1 LQSGPFALAASKVDA
16 PKQWGAAL
24 SVPFPETV
32 GVAAFRRGDDALV
45 VFDERRPIDLAGL
58 HDDPVFGKAVIQLLP
73 SGTVLRLKLPADR
86 NLAISRY
93 GQTWRV
99 AVVEAA
105 PPTQPIAVRAANGQ
119 LSLAAD
125 AVSDVIAIADP
136 ASGATLL
143 VGTQRSSGEGIPAPR
158 QMPEFNLLPTWVGV
172 AVEPLADNLVMRAG
186 IDGFVLTGGK
196 TGLAVTPSSTALSVQ
211 TDAAAMTRRFHL
223 LDQPIEALV
232 RRLRQ
237 QVETAASVA
246 PLARGQAR
254 EGEAET
260 MITLGLGEEA
270 QAMLR
275 LAAADDPAIAASADM
290 AGLSGIAALLSG
302 RLKEADGVA
311 DPRLDGTDEVTLW
324 RAVRAAEAAPGSPAA
339 AAGFAATAPLIAA
352 YPRALRERLLP
363 LAFETMIEGGQSAAA
378 ARLMPHL
385 TDEPSLAMAR
395 AMLNE
400 ANGNIDGALGA
411 YDILAAGRD
420 RLVHATAAVRA
431 VELRL
436 RAGYIDTAH
445 AADALDGLLFAWR
458 GDSRELALRE
468 RVADLREQT
477 GAWRSALAMLHET
490 EALFPDDKN
499 AVHARLKAAFARL
512 LHDAALDR
520 LAPLELVALVD
531 ENSDLLPEGPAGEAL
546 EERLADRL
554 LTLDLPQRA
563 APVLAKLMKTA
574 PTAAG
579 RAGFGARLAALRLR
593 ENDAQGA
600 LAALA
605 ASAETGA
612 AAAAPNADPNAAPTA
627 AAMPPPPLPGPLI
640 ERRTLLRAEALARTG
655 DPERAV
661 TDLAALG
668 TASADEARATILEHA
683 KDWPA
688 AEHALA
694 DYVAKI
700 VPSGGAVPPD
710 AALDLTQQRAMVR
723 YATAAAQAGDDATL
737 AQLRTAAGP
746 HMPAGPF
753 GDMFR
758 LLTAEPVRGLDDLP
772 RASRETAMA
781 HDLPKAL
788 DALKPAVGTP

>member
-1 LQSGPFALAASKVDA
+1 
-16 PKQWGAAL
+16 
-24 SVPFPETV
+24 
-32 GVAAFRRGDDALV
+32 
-45 VFDERRPIDLAGL
+45 
-58 HDDPVFGKAVIQLLP
+58 
-73 SGTVLRLKLPADR
+73 
-86 NLAISRY
+86 
-93 GQTWRV
+93 
-99 AVVEAA
+99 
-105 PPTQPIAVRAANGQ
+105 
-119 LSLAAD
+119 
-125 AVSDVIAIADP
+125 
-136 ASGATLL
+136 
-143 VGTQRSSGEGIPAPR
+143 
-158 QMPEFNLLPTWVGV
+158 M
-172 AVEPLADNLVMRAG
+172 
-186 IDGFVLTGGK
+186 
-196 TGLAVTPSSTALSVQ
+196 
-211 TDAAAMTRRFHL
+211 
-223 LDQPIEALV
+223 

-499 AVHARLKAAFARL
+499 AVHARLKSAFARL

-605 ASAETGA
+605 ASAATWRRGRGRR
-612 AAAAPNADPNAAPTA
+612 
-627 AAMPPPPLPGPLI
+627 MQIRMRRRPPRQC
-640 ERRTLLRAEALARTG
+640 RRRPCLARSSSG
-655 DPERAV
+655 AHCSRPRRSP
-661 TDLAALG
+661 G
-668 TASADEARATILEHA
+668 RATRNARSLISRPSAPRRRMRRGRRSWSTPRIGRPLNTR
-683 KDWPA
+683 WPTTSPRSC
-688 AEHALA
+688 
-694 DYVAKI
+694 
-700 VPSGGAVPPD
+700 PSGGAVPPD
-710 AALDLTQQRAMVR
+710 AALDLTQQRALVR

-746 HMPAGPF
+746 RMPAGAF

-788 DALKPAVGTP
+788 DALKPPSGLVAPARAQGHAQSHAQDHAHANAQGQAAWSAGHGIFPCPAACPVFSPGGQKIACIIPPRSLCPAPLGPRG